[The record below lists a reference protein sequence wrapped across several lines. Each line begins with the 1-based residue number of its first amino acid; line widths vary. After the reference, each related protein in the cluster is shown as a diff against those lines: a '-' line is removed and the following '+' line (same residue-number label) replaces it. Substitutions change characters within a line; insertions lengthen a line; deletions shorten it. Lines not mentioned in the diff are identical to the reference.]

1 MRILFLVLIFS
12 AISANGQKPRG
23 LFLEDSVLVGYPINF
38 ALIFEHNNASD
49 LVFPDSNY
57 NFKPFKLIK
66 TEYFPTKTKGK
77 LSVDSVIYTLLTF
90 EIDSVLTISL
100 PVISLNSKKKY
111 YSTPSVVYLKKM
123 VSKKDFISPKVKPS
137 TAFYSVPLDF
147 NSPKL
152 FYYLILF
159 LFSSFVLFLVFGKT
173 IMNQFKIMM
182 FYRKHKEFVAQFKKT
197 AKSSRDEKSIVKGL
211 ILWKNHLEFL
221 QNIPFSTMTTKEIIL
236 NKPIE
241 RLADALKEF
250 DIAIYGGVVSKQ
262 MSFAFNILFEVVSDI
277 YKSEFKKFK
286 ANLK

>member
-1 MRILFLVLIFS
+1 MRILVLVLIFGV
-12 AISANGQKPRG
+12 ISAKGQKLRG

-57 NFKPFKLIK
+57 NFKPFRLVK

-90 EIDSVLTISL
+90 EIDSVFKISL
-100 PVISLNSKKKY
+100 PVVSLNSKKKY
-111 YSTPSVVYLKKM
+111 YSTPSIVYLKKM
-123 VSKKDFISPKVKPS
+123 VSENDFNMPQVKPS
-137 TAFYSVPLDF
+137 LAFYEVPLDINF
-147 NSPKL
+147 PMV
-152 FYYLILF
+152 FYYLLLF
-159 LFSSFVLFLVFGKT
+159 LFSFFVLFLVFGKA
-173 IMNQFKIMM
+173 IVNQFKILM
-182 FYRKHKEFVAQFKKT
+182 FYKKHKEFVTQFKRI
-197 AKSSRDEKSIVKGL
+197 AKSSKDKISIGNGL
-211 ILWKNHLEFL
+211 ILWKNHLEYL

-241 RLADALKEF
+241 RLDEALKEF
-250 DIAIYGGVVSKQ
+250 DFAIYGGVVSEQ
-262 MSFAFNILFEVVSDI
+262 MPFAFNILFEVASNI